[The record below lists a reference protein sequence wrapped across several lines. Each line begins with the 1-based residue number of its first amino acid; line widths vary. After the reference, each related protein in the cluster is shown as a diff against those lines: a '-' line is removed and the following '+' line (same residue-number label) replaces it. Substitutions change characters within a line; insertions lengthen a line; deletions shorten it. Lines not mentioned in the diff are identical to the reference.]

1 MKTTQVTYCQHRLK
15 NIDLW
20 KCYRSEISLV
30 INTFLLL
37 ITDEYGFMPQVTGRF
52 LILMD
57 TFALFLRK
65 CKNQES
71 LSDPPPL
78 SLNLATADYQQHT
91 LRSFTIFTWPV
102 DRRGINLKR
111 LLFTLY
117 AFFWFSSLRIVNWYI
132 LSLRGDERNSEESLK
147 FCRNLS
153 SYVSRFISR
162 ELLWLLSDQGI
173 LSLIKLSNLIS
184 ILSKVF
190 FLLVI
195 RWWTNIFLFLRDV
208 TDQAFKY
215 FEL

>member
-20 KCYRSEISLV
+20 KCYRSEIFLV
-30 INTFLLL
+30 INAFLLL

-91 LRSFTIFTWPV
+91 LRSFTIFT
-102 DRRGINLKR
+102 
-111 LLFTLY
+111 
-117 AFFWFSSLRIVNWYI
+117 
-132 LSLRGDERNSEESLK
+132 
-147 FCRNLS
+147 
-153 SYVSRFISR
+153 
-162 ELLWLLSDQGI
+162 
-173 LSLIKLSNLIS
+173 
-184 ILSKVF
+184 
-190 FLLVI
+190 
-195 RWWTNIFLFLRDV
+195 
-208 TDQAFKY
+208 
-215 FEL
+215 